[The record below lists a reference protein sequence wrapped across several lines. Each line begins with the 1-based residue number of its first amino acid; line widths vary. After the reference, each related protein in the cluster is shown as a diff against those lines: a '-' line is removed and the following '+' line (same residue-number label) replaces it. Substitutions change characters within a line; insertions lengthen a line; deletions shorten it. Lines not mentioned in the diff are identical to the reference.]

1 MNKLKADLF
10 EKFPQVYMSQIN
22 EYGLSTYLSGVKE
35 TLGLDIIVTTDKLEP
50 LFLIGKEK
58 IITFEEDIQRIR
70 NKRELL
76 KKVRTSI
83 EIVSF
88 SIEKETR
95 YIKKLLYEKQV
106 MGYIFIKKET
116 GKLTV
121 KEIKFI
127 NDFSDLLTPWV
138 VSERMMR
145 NTDQT
150 CQKSFIFDLLHNH
163 FDSSMEMNEQ
173 AKRWGWDFSQAYQL
187 MVIDVGEELRQ
198 TTSIEQKVRSVFYL
212 ERLDV
217 IITEL
222 NHQFVIL
229 YLEPKRD
236 NLTKKSSK
244 ELAEKIADKITLDEE
259 DHKIRIGIGH
269 LYPSSL
275 DLCRAFQEAKMA
287 LKLSKDLDKKVE
299 IMHFK
304 DLGIIK
310 LLANIRQELL
320 TDFYK
325 EQLQE
330 LEEYDYRSDEQLIES
345 LRMFLLHNGNVKSCS
360 SELFIHPNTLRN
372 RIKKIEVVLGIS
384 LENYNHLNNLITAF
398 KIRDSR

>member
-1 MNKLKADLF
+1 LNKLKADLF
-10 EKFPQVYMSQIN
+10 EKFPQVFMSQIN
-22 EYGLSTYLSGVKE
+22 EYGLSTYLSEVKE

-76 KKVRTSI
+76 KKVRTSRD
-83 EIVSF
+83 IVSF

-95 YIKKLLYEKQV
+95 YIKNLLYEKQV

-150 CQKSFIFDLLHNH
+150 YQKSFIFDLLHNH

-345 LRMFLLHNGNVKSCS
+345 LRMFLWHNGNVKSCS